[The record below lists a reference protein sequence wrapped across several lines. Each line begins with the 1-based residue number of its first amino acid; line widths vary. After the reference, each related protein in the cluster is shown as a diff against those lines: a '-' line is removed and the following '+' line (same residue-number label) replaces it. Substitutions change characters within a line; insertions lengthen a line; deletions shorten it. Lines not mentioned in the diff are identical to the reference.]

1 MVILCPSFKFV
12 NGVEKTRNRFNQ
24 RVRLM
29 NGQCGGSRDGW
40 CEVFQGKKRC
50 IDVRAYRRLK
60 AYREEESMK
69 DGYIPLASW
78 TWPGPL
84 PGPIT
89 FGAATIK
96 EYPKKLIAPLRLTG
110 PPSYAPGQA

>member
-1 MVILCPSFKFV
+1 MAFFLFCQWCRKERRRFYQQVRLV
-12 NGVEKTRNRFNQ
+12 NG
-24 RVRLM
+24 L
-29 NGQCGGSRDGW
+29 GDGSRDGW

-96 EYPKKLIAPLRLTG
+96 EYPKKLLAPLRLTG